1 MRRKIYYKLKSKL
14 LSKAL
19 KRQFRRYKRQI
30 GIALLLLFLV
40 TISSSAKQVS
50 ILGRYRIK
58 YSGLASTSAYNSMVS
73 QCDSTPWITASGTRC
88 REGVIATNMLPIGTK
103 VMLEGFGDQ
112 IFIVEDRMNRRY
124 QKGYI
129 DIWFRSYSVAMKF
142 GRRKLK
148 FYVLEP
154 VDAPVNLASLFTIL

>member
-14 LSKAL
+14 LFKDL
-19 KRQFRRYKRQI
+19 KRQFRCYKRQL

-40 TISSSAKQVS
+40 TIASSAKQVS

-58 YSGLASTSAYNSMVS
+58 HAGLASTSAYNSMVS
-73 QCDSTPWITASGTRC
+73 QCDSTPWITASGTTC
-88 REGVIATNMLPIGTK
+88 REGVIAPNFLPIGTR
-103 VMLEGFGDQ
+103 VMIEGFGDQ
-112 IFIVEDRMNRRY
+112 VFIVEDRMNRRY
-124 QKGYI
+124 QYGYI
-129 DIWFRSYSVAMKF
+129 DIWFRNYSQAMRF

-154 VDAPVNLASLFTIL
+154 A